1 MSTSTAI
8 TIEKLGSDLKGLL
21 SRLRLGETITLV
33 TPDGAPAA
41 ILISLKPAPVQPP
54 APDWLLKWETLA
66 EEISQAWKSDKS
78 AIETLTEMRR

>member
-33 TPDGAPAA
+33 TPDGAPVA
-41 ILISLKPAPVQPP
+41 ILISLKPAPALPP

-66 EEISQAWKSDKS
+66 EEISRAWKSDKS